1 MITLAADVGGT
12 FTDLVLVD
20 GGTGAVLIDKVP
32 TGARG
37 SAAGIAA
44 GISRIT
50 ARAGMPVSDIGLFVH
65 GFTVA
70 TNAFLMRAGARAV
83 LVTTEGFGYVL
94 DIAGQ
99 SRPRTYALQQEKPS
113 PVIPRAQVVEVRER
127 VDAFGATVTGLT
139 AQEATRVAAA
149 VAELQPEA
157 VAISLVFSFLDGAH
171 EAMLK
176 QAITERL
183 PGIPVY
189 CSHEVNPQLEEW
201 PRASTTAMAAYVGP
215 VVTRYLDDLEQHLM
229 ALGFRG
235 ALRLMRSDGGVA
247 TPRATRANP
256 AHMLTSGLAG
266 GVTAAVDLCRR
277 LGVTDAITLD
287 VGGTSADLAAITGG
301 LSRSRMSRVI
311 DGQPV
316 RLPTIDVETI
326 SNGGGSIAWVDRAG
340 GLKVG
345 PLSAGAVPGPACYGR
360 GGTAPTVTDAAVVLG
375 WLAPEDYL
383 GGEVEILPELAARAV
398 ADVARPLGLA
408 LADAAFGI
416 IRVANAMLVQ
426 SIRALAVERGID
438 VRPMALMPFGGAG
451 PLYGG
456 MIARELAMREVIVP
470 RHPGVFAAEG
480 LLAADIRHVAQAPF
494 RIGLDGLDQAA
505 LAGRCAPLI
514 AQMEHELSAD
524 GVPRARWSFRVLAD
538 LRYIGQFHEILC
550 EIPPVLL
557 ERYDS
562 TALCRLFH
570 EQHVAHYGHADPRAP
585 VEIVNLR
592 VEATGRLDT
601 PAIAPEERR
610 MHAPPAP
617 MRTRKAI
624 MGQNQDAGD
633 VPVYDRASLGA
644 GQAVPGPA
652 IIVQRD
658 STTIVLAGQM
668 ASAGPFG
675 TLRIREDQP

>member
-20 GGTGAVLIDKVP
+20 ARNGSVLVDKVP

-37 SAAGIAA
+37 SAEGVAAGIA
-44 GISRIT
+44 RIA
-50 ARAGMPVSDIGLFVH
+50 ARAGVAVEEIGLFVH

-70 TNAFLMRAGARAV
+70 TNAFLMRAGARSM
-83 LVTTEGFGYVL
+83 LVTTEGFADVL
-94 DIAGQ
+94 EIGSQ
-99 SRPRTYALQQEKPS
+99 MRPRTYALMQQKPT
-113 PVIPRAQVVEVRER
+113 PVIGREQVIEVRER
-127 VDAFGATVTGLT
+127 VDAFGIPVTRLT
-139 AQEATRVAAA
+139 GQEAERVAAE
-149 VAELQPEA
+149 VAARRPEA
-157 VAISLVFSFLDGAH
+157 VAISLVFSFLAPAH

-176 QAITERL
+176 RAIAERL
-183 PGIPVY
+183 PGVPVY

-215 VVTRYLDDLEQHLM
+215 VVTRYLDDLERLLEG
-229 ALGFRG
+229 LGFRG

-277 LGVTDAITLD
+277 LDIADAITLD

-301 LSRSRMSRVI
+301 LARNRMSRVI

-326 SNGGGSIAWVDRAG
+326 SNGGGSIAWADRAG

-345 PLSAGAVPGPACYGR
+345 PLSAGAVPGPACYGQ
-360 GGTAPTVTDAAVVLG
+360 GGEAPTVTDAAVVLG

-383 GGEVEILPELAARAV
+383 GGEVRIVPELAARAI
-398 ADVARPLGLA
+398 DEVARPLGLNRVET
-408 LADAAFGI
+408 AFGI

-426 SIRALAVERGID
+426 SIRALAVQRGID
-438 VRPMALMPFGGAG
+438 VRPMALMAFGGAG

-456 MIARELAMREVIVP
+456 MIARDLGMREVIVP

-480 LLAADIRHVAQAPF
+480 LLAADIRHMAQAPF
-494 RIGLDGLDQAA
+494 RAALDGLGEAA
-505 LAGRCAPLI
+505 LKEASAPLI
-514 AQMEHELSAD
+514 AQMQHELGAD
-524 GVPRARWSFRVLAD
+524 GVPEDRRSFRVLGD

-550 EIPPVLL
+550 EIPAELFAQHDARRL
-557 ERYDS
+557 SE
-562 TALCRLFH
+562 LFH
-570 EQHVAHYGHADPRAP
+570 QQHVAHYGHADALAP

-601 PAIAPEERR
+601 PVIAAEGARRDGTPEPIRI
-610 MHAPPAP
+610 
-617 MRTRKAI
+617 RKAV
-624 MGQNQDAGD
+624 MAQNEAPRD
-633 VPVYDRASLGA
+633 VPVYDRTRLGEGQSLA
-644 GQAVPGPA
+644 GPA

-658 STTIVLAGQM
+658 STTIVLEGQL
-668 ASAGPFG
+668 ATAGPWG
-675 TLRIREDQP
+675 TLRIREDR